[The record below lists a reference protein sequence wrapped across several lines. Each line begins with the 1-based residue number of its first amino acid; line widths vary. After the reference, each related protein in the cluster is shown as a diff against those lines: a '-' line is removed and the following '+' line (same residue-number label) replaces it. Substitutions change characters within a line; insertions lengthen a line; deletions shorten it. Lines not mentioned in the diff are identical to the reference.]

1 MSFIKHYLLILLVFA
16 LAVPLKAQ
24 EFLSLDS
31 ALARALAYNY
41 DLQIVGLNK
50 QVAQTNHALG
60 AAGLLPQINGS
71 AGINS
76 SIANSK
82 IERSDGVLMESNG
95 AQTLSYEA
103 GINASFTVFAAG
115 RAFLLYRQLGKQVSF
130 ADASFR
136 AQIQSTLS
144 AVIQA
149 YASVVNNQQQA
160 VALDTAI
167 SLAKARMDLSKAK
180 YDIGTSAKVDYLQ
193 ARVDYNA
200 ARSQRLSQDAGHSAA
215 LAQLNELMGADA
227 AHIYQVADSLPI
239 QLNLRPADSSLLAAK
254 SPLLEAQRINIE
266 MARLN
271 QRIARSNYFPSLDAT
286 AGYNYSSTLSGA
298 GLLKSNRSIGP
309 GVGLSLNVPLFQA
322 GSMRRNEKLAS
333 LSELNAELEYARQER
348 AIARQYRT
356 AWTAYQNAVAAFNLE
371 QENLGYAR
379 ENLDIQQAR
388 FRVGVATSIEL
399 REAENSYTASLAR
412 YFNAAYQAKVAETQ
426 VLETEASLQ

>member
-1 MSFIKHYLLILLVFA
+1 MKRCLLILIS
-16 LAVPLKAQ
+16 LAFVLPLKAQ
-24 EFLSLDS
+24 EFLSLDT
-31 ALARALAYNY
+31 AIARALAYNY
-41 DLQIVGLNK
+41 DLRIAGIGK
-50 QVAQTNHALG
+50 QMAITNHAPG

-71 AGINS
+71 AGINES
-76 SIANSK
+76 VANSK

-95 AQTLSYEA
+95 AQTLSYNA

-115 RAFLLYRQLGKQVSF
+115 KAFLVYRQLGQQVAY
-130 ADASFR
+130 ADASFQ

-193 ARVDYNA
+193 ARVDFNA

-227 AHIYQVADSLPI
+227 SHNYQVADSLPI
-239 QLNLRPADSSLLAAK
+239 QLNLHPADSSILAAK
-254 SPLLEAQRINIE
+254 SPLLEAQHINIE

-271 QRIARSNYFPSLDAT
+271 QRIARSSYFPTLDAT

-309 GVGLSLNVPLFQA
+309 GVGLSLNVPIFQA
-322 GSMRRNEKLAS
+322 GSIRRTGKLAS
-333 LSELNAELEYARQER
+333 LSELNAELEYTRQER

-356 AWTAYQNAVAAFNLE
+356 AWAAYKNAVAAFSLE
-371 QENLGYAR
+371 EENLGYAR

-412 YFNAAYQAKVAETQ
+412 FYNAAYIAKVAETQ